1 MATYIMQDGELVEV
15 VRGPRQPSRFPMIS
29 SDLPAYRSP
38 CGTGW
43 IEGRAARRE
52 DLKRNNCIEV
62 GPGDMKPKPITE
74 TPQYVKDWQAGRGV
88 ERTKPE

>member
-1 MATYIMQDGELVEV
+1 MATFIMQDGELVEV
-15 VRGPRQPSRFPMIS
+15 VRGPRPPSRFPMIS

-62 GPGDMKPKPITE
+62 GPGDMKARMPST
-74 TPQYVKDWQAGRGV
+74 TPDYVHEWRAGRGV
-88 ERTKPE
+88 ERSKPE